1 MPFLSFLLWHKHCK
15 YVFDSAATSRHAMT
29 LESFTS
35 VFHTKS
41 QEDIKTIC
49 ASLLEFAVTYK
60 ELWITVGICALIGA
74 LILIT
79 RKEIGKGF
87 LKVGLLSIVIYV
99 TYMIGMLGMYLF
111 SMPGNGAIGLSSVE
125 RYTKTILIAILY
137 LNMVPAVMLISDLSG
152 KRLITSAAA
161 ACMFCLFFAGMY
173 IGSGL
178 ITTVVQFE
186 FNNSGRNCVERD
198 WLEDAIK
205 KNDVPM
211 GSSYCILIP
220 ENDAGYA
227 SYLGKYILQTPIN
240 VKVVENE
247 DDLSDISQAYIFN
260 YDQDNDIIQNW
271 IQETYPEQVG
281 NEVIIR

>member
-1 MPFLSFLLWHKHCK
+1 
-15 YVFDSAATSRHAMT
+15 MT

-60 ELWITVGICALIGA
+60 ELWITVGICALIGV
-74 LILIT
+74 LILLT
-79 RKEIGKGF
+79 REELRKVF
-87 LKVGLLSIVIYV
+87 FKVGLLSIVIYV

-137 LNMVPAVMLISDLSG
+137 LNMVPAIMLISDLSG
-152 KRLITSAAA
+152 EKLMTSAAA
-161 ACMFCLFFAGMY
+161 ACIFCSFFAGMY
-173 IGSGL
+173 ISSGS
-178 ITTVVQFE
+178 ITTVVQYE
-186 FNNSGRNCVERD
+186 FNNSGRNRVERD

-227 SYLGKYILQTPIN
+227 SYLGKYILQAPIN

-247 DDLSDISQAYIFN
+247 DDLSDITQTYIFN
-260 YDQDNDIIQNW
+260 FDQDNEIIQNW
-271 IQETYPEQVG
+271 IRETYPEQVG